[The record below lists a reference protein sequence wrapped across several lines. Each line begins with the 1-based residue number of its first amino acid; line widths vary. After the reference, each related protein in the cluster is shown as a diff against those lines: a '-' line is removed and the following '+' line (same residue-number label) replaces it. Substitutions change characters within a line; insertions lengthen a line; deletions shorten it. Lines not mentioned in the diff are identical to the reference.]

1 MKIAKYLN
9 KNKIGG
15 LILIVVIVI
24 AFGFG
29 GFGGGFMSNNQNNI
43 VKINKINITTQDFI
57 NYINKTGIS
66 QQVIKDNLNK
76 DIIEELLSGLISTT
90 LLDLEVKDFNI
101 KFSESSLSK
110 IIKLNDNF
118 IDENGVFQRTKYE
131 KFLLESNMSAPVFEQ
146 RLKKR
151 ELQKKLFDF
160 IGAGTISPKF
170 LVEKLFENENKK
182 LVLDFIDLDNFYKK
196 DNEFS
201 DQDLVEFINKNK
213 DKLKIE
219 FIDFKYA
226 EINPLNLIG
235 VDEFNQEFF
244 DKIDEIENNIL
255 NGKNFNEIIKKF
267 NLKINEINDY
277 RYSNDSD
284 EIIKNIFKLK
294 NNNFDIFENNES
306 FIIYNIESIKKKNP
320 DINNNETKNEI
331 LRLVVQKNKF
341 DYNRQMLK
349 KIRDKTFDNNEF
361 LKLGK
366 GQIQSLTLNSVKDN
380 KKFDINSVQILYT
393 LPINTFTLINGED
406 KKVYLAKIKKYKD
419 IELKKDA
426 TEFKSYIAKANTSNR
441 NNILKS
447 YDIFLN
453 NKYKIDINQKAI
465 NNVKNLFQ

>member
-1 MKIAKYLN
+1 MNIAKYLN

-331 LRLVVQKNKF
+331 LKLIFQKNKF

-366 GQIQSLTLNSVKDN
+366 GQIQSLTLNSVKGN

-393 LPINTFTLINGED
+393 LPINTFTLINDED

>member
-244 DKIDEIENNIL
+244 DKIDEIENNML